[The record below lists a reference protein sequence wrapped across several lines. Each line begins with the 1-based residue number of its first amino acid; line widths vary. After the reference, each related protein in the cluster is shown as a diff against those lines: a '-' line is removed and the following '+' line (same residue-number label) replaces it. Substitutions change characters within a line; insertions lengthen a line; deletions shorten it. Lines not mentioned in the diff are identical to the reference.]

1 MRTLVLGLTLVAWLS
16 TGTPVAA
23 GDSGEARAAAEK
35 GLALLQ
41 RSGPTFVKSGAC
53 TSCHHQSIPAMA
65 VSIARQRGLRVD
77 EKIAREQ
84 LGATARFAGFIRER
98 SLQGFAVGGTADTVA
113 YTLVGMAAEKYPADS
128 ITDALVQYIRRLQAR
143 DGRWR
148 AVAHRPPTEYSDIT
162 ATALSLRALQLYG
175 HEGQR
180 AQSGESVKQAV
191 AWLLRA
197 APAATEERAFH
208 LLGLAWAK
216 QSGSVIKKRGR
227 ALLAE
232 QRADG
237 GWAQTSKMESDA
249 YATGLALVALHQAA
263 EVEVNDPAY
272 QRGIRYLLK
281 TQFPDGSW
289 HVKTRS
295 IPIMPFFESGFP
307 HGHDQWI
314 SAFATGWAAMALAY
328 TVEPVPVA
336 SR

>member
-1 MRTLVLGLTLVAWLS
+1 MRKLLLGLTIVAWLW

-23 GDSGEARAAAEK
+23 GDSSDVRAAVEESI
-35 GLALLQ
+35 ALLQ

-53 TSCHHQSIPAMA
+53 TSCHHQSIPAMT

-77 EKIAREQ
+77 ETIAREQ
-84 LGATARFAGFIRER
+84 LAATARFAASIRER
-98 SLQGFAVGGTADTVA
+98 SLQGVAVGGAADTVA
-113 YTLVGMAAEKYPADS
+113 YTLLGMAAEKYPPDAV
-128 ITDALVQYIRRLQAR
+128 TDALIQYIKRLQAR

-162 ATALSLRALQLYG
+162 ATALGLRALQLYG

-180 AQSGESVKQAV
+180 AASSERVKQAA
-191 AWLLRA
+191 AWLLRET
-197 APAATEERAFH
+197 PAATEERAFQ

-216 QSGSVIKKRGR
+216 QGGTVIETGAR

-249 YATGLALVALHQAA
+249 YATGLALVALHQAG
-263 EVEVNDPAY
+263 ELEVNDPAY
-272 QRGIRYLLK
+272 RRGVGYLLK

-295 IPIMPFFESGFP
+295 IPIMPFFGSGFP

-314 SAFATGWAAMALAY
+314 SAFATGWAAMALSY
-328 TVEPVPVA
+328 TVEP
-336 SR
+336 

>member
-1 MRTLVLGLTLVAWLS
+1 MRTLLLGLTLVAWLW

-23 GDSGEARAAAEK
+23 GDSGDVRAAVEK
-35 GLALLQ
+35 SIALLQ

-53 TSCHHQSIPAMA
+53 TSCHHQSVPAMTF
-65 VSIARQRGLRVD
+65 SIARQRGLRVD
-77 EKIAREQ
+77 ETTAREQ
-84 LGATARFAGFIRER
+84 LAAMARFAGLAGER
-98 SLQGFAVGGTADTVA
+98 ALQGFAIGGAADTVA
-113 YTLVGMAAEKYPADS
+113 YTLLGMAAEKYPPDAV
-128 ITDALVQYIRRLQAR
+128 TDALVQYIKRLQAR

-148 AVAHRPPTEYSDIT
+148 AVSHRPPTEYSDIT
-162 ATALSLRALQLYG
+162 TTALSLRALQLYG

-180 AQSGESVKQAV
+180 AKSGGGVKQAA

-197 APAATEERAFH
+197 TPAATEERVFQ

-216 QSGSVIKKRGR
+216 QGGKVIEKGAR

-237 GWAQTSKMESDA
+237 GWAQTSTMESDA

-263 EVEVNDPAY
+263 ALDVNDPAY
-272 QRGIRYLLK
+272 QRGVRYLLK

-307 HGHDQWI
+307 HGPDQWI
-314 SAFATGWAAMALAY
+314 SAFATGWAAMALSY
-328 TVEPVPVA
+328 TVEPV
-336 SR
+336 R